1 MPTQTRRR
9 SGKTL
14 VLQAAITLFT
24 RVGYHGTSMRDIAA
38 EADVTVASIY
48 YHFKSKQEI
57 LQQIMVGILTDVIGQ
72 TRSAVLASGGSAQA
86 QLVALVRAWI
96 LFHTQR
102 QQEALI
108 GASEIRSLDDE
119 GRRLVVTLR
128 DEQEAL
134 FREVIKRGTDAGE
147 FATPYPREA
156 ARAIINM
163 GYSIAAW
170 YRAGGELSP
179 EELAERYTELALG
192 LVRGG
197 TPTTE

>member
-134 FREVIKRGTDAGE
+134 FREVVKRGTDAGE